1 MTRFM
6 RALVLCGS
14 SALVAL
20 GAGCET
26 TPGTGR
32 PTSDTRR
39 VGETQTLETRRL
51 NQRDLEEFAFE
62 LSLSLIES
70 GRLIPFDDAGP
81 PVVYVSRFVNEGGR
95 GTMHIDRYRL
105 FQRVLDALN
114 RSGTALTYV
123 EDDPAI
129 EAARR
134 EAAAR
139 GEPFPGPDY
148 TVVLRLYEDTVSV
161 GNISQF
167 QYILQMQVTAI
178 RGPRP
183 GLMVWSEE
191 REIAKQ
197 APRGGAV
204 GM

>member
-1 MTRFM
+1 MGRMQRT
-6 RALVLCGS
+6 AAAILAGTGLV
-14 SALVAL
+14 VI
-20 GAGCET
+20 AGCES
-26 TPGTGR
+26 PPDSR
-32 PTSDTRR
+32 PPSETRR

-51 NQRDLEEFAFE
+51 NQRDLEEFATE

-70 GRLIPFDDAGP
+70 SRLAPFDDSGP
-81 PVVYVSRFVNEGGR
+81 PVVYVSKFVNEGGR

-114 RSGTALTYV
+114 RSGTAFTYV

-134 EAAAR
+134 DAAAQGR
-139 GEPFPGPDY
+139 PFPGPDY
-148 TVVLRLYEDTVSV
+148 TIVLRLYEDTVSV
-161 GNISQF
+161 GNITQF
-167 QYILQMQVTAI
+167 QYLLQMQVTAI

-197 APRGGAV
+197 APRGASIGF
-204 GM
+204 